1 MCELASS
8 PIHADTDVTWLLTF
22 VRYGVG
28 CQSLSPLDPGIVWI
42 GDGRAIDFRSALI
55 EVAIILLLVL
65 VVPLSARIG
74 RVARGAV
81 MVAGAVFGAVPAI
94 YAERRGAVTLALVWS
109 LCLAALVIFSVL
121 MQRRKSSRL

>member
-8 PIHADTDVTWLLTF
+8 PIHADTGVTWLLTF

-65 VVPLSARIG
+65 VIPLFARIG
-74 RVARGAV
+74 RVARGAM
-81 MVAGAVFGAVPAI
+81 MVAGAVFRTVPAI
-94 YAERRGAVTLALVWS
+94 YAMNRGAVTVALVWGIS
-109 LCLAALVIFSVL
+109 L
-121 MQRRKSSRL
+121 